1 MNTATDRLLRAQAC
15 MEDIVRDTARIEEF
29 TAWLGESARR
39 VSTFSD
45 YYQGKWAVDRDV
57 EDTPVLDVAGEDP
70 PWEAISEHH
79 IAVQLLLRLV
89 ADLATRSVIEG

>member
-29 TAWLGESARR
+29 TEWLGESARR

-57 EDTPVLDVAGEDP
+57 EDTPVLDVAGVTRYSAALCCARTAASVRP
-70 PWEAISEHH
+70 QRA
-79 IAVQLLLRLV
+79 
-89 ADLATRSVIEG
+89 ATSARSSPS